1 MKGETGRRRAKGGW
15 LVKKQAQ
22 FSFPPSNLTIA
33 RKIAENTAIDRASE
47 ARSIAV
53 FSAILRAMVDPTL
66 RFAQVLAQRLWKCEH
81 VQT

>member
-1 MKGETGRRRAKGGW
+1 MRGAKGGQRRAKGGW
-15 LVKKQAQ
+15 LVIKQAQ

-47 ARSIAV
+47 ARSIGV

-66 RFAQVLAQRLWKCEH
+66 RFAQVLAQRL
-81 VQT
+81 